1 MALKYLTNLNIN
13 DNVLQNARVFATGT
27 APTELI
33 GALYVDTADSN
44 KLKYHNGTEY
54 VALGSATGDIQ
65 GVTAGDGL
73 SGGGTSGTVRLDIEA
88 AQTVIT
94 SIFATDLKLGED
106 DETKI
111 DFETP
116 DEIHFYA
123 ANVEQVY
130 LGDNIFGPQSDSDVD
145 LGSNTV
151 RWKDAYV
158 DSITVTGEVDGG
170 SLDISGNADIDG
182 TTNLDDVDIDGNVQ
196 LDGTFTVGANDT
208 GYDVKFF
215 GATASAYMQWD
226 ESEDDLILGGAARIV
241 VPDGQLVLNS
251 TAVTS
256 TAAELNLLDGS
267 SANTVV
273 NGKGVIY
280 GSSGE
285 IKASSLSVED
295 GDITNVGDIA
305 LDSISADG
313 TDINISLTDDSATAF
328 TIKQGSDAY
337 LIVDTGDSSESVS
350 IGTGISGTA
359 ITIGH
364 STSETTVADNLTV
377 TGNSTFSGNATV
389 TGNLTVNGTTTTVNT
404 ATLSV
409 EDPLIKLAS
418 GNNAADSVDIGFY
431 GLYDTSG
438 SQDLYAGLFR
448 DAGDDKFRLFKSLQ
462 AEPTTTV
469 DTTGTGY
476 TVATLVA
483 NIEGNVTGNISGDIT
498 GTLQTAAQP
507 NITSL
512 GTLTALTVDNVNID
526 GKVITMTGSSG
537 DTATL
542 TVGTNGTLDIVT
554 TDAAAA
560 NANIQITADGTAELA
575 GTTVT
580 LDSSGGITLDADGGT
595 ITFADNGSS
604 LGTITSS
611 GYSGTSAVA
620 TTVTIT
626 DNEDT
631 NENNA
636 IIFAAGGDVDG
647 GNLGLESDGDLTYN
661 PSTGTVTATTFA
673 GNLSG
678 NAATVTTNANLS
690 GDVTSS
696 GNTTTISSGAVE
708 AGMLAAPIK
717 GCSVVLNS
725 STTGIARG
733 VSGSSAPYT
742 TTFTIQTN
750 NDNSANNLTELS
762 GADSR
767 KLMVEVLDG
776 TTYATVMADV
786 TRNSNGKEFSIA
798 FLTQASGGVS
808 NSTFRFL
815 ARQVG

>member
-13 DNVLQNARVFATGT
+13 DNVLQNARVFAAGT
-27 APTELI
+27 EPTALI
-33 GALYVDTADSN
+33 GAIYVDTADSN
-44 KLKYHNGTEY
+44 KLKYHNGTTY
-54 VALGSATGDIQ
+54 VALGSATGDIT

-73 SGGGTSGTVRLDIEA
+73 SGGGTSGTVTLDIEA

-94 SIFATDLKLGED
+94 SLLATDIKIGED

-123 ANVEQVY
+123 NNTEQVY
-130 LGDNIFGPQSDSDVD
+130 VADNIFGPQSDGDVD
-145 LGSNTV
+145 LGTTGV

-267 SANTVV
+267 TANTVV
-273 NGKGVIY
+273 NSKGVIY
-280 GSSGE
+280 GSGGE

-313 TDINISLTDDSATAF
+313 TDINIAVTDDSATAF

-364 STSETTVADNLTV
+364 STSETTVGDNLTV

-418 GNNAADSVDIGFY
+418 GNDAADSVDIGFY

-462 AEPTTTV
+462 VEPTTTV
-469 DTTGTGY
+469 NTSAAGY
-476 TVATLVA
+476 AVATLVA
-483 NIEGNVTGNISGDIT
+483 NIEGNVTGNTSG
-498 GTLQTAAQP
+498 TAATVTAASQP

-512 GTLTALTVDNVNID
+512 GTLTSLTVDNVNID

-560 NANIQITADGTAELA
+560 NADIQITADGTAELA

-595 ITFADNGSS
+595 ITFADGGAS

-626 DNEDT
+626 DNESTD
-631 NENNA
+631 ENNA

-647 GNLGLESDGDLTYN
+647 GNLGLESDGTLTYN
-661 PSTGTVTATTFA
+661 PSTGKITATGFVGDLT
-673 GNLSG
+673 G
-678 NAATVTTNANLS
+678 NADTVTTNANLS

-708 AGMLAAPIK
+708 AGMLAAPVK
-717 GCSVVLNS
+717 GCSEALTS
-725 STTGIARG
+725 GTTGIARS
-733 VSGSSAPYT
+733 VSTGSAPYT
-742 TTFTIQTN
+742 TTYTIQTN
-750 NDNSANNLTELS
+750 NDNANNNLASLS
-762 GADSR
+762 TADSR
-767 KLMVEVLDG
+767 KLMIEVLDSSFN
-776 TTYATVMADV
+776 TVIADIA
-786 TRNSNGKEFSIA
+786 RNSNGKEFTIA
-798 FLTQASGGVS
+798 FLTQGSGGIAD
-808 NSTFRFL
+808 NDGFRFL